1 MSVIWYLPAFQG
13 IQAATYDF
21 SVKDV
26 YWETPLF
33 PENRTLVVVLTYSG
47 SPPATSVNA
56 TLDISKISADA
67 QFSNSSYNGTL
78 VRGDT
83 LYLEFGMNLSSA
95 AIAGS
100 YLLPMM
106 VDYMKGYSA
115 HSFAAQIRA
124 DVMGV
129 PDLKALPLNVSIIRG
144 YVNPISILIE
154 NNGDGVARNVMAA
167 IQGQDIYLTLVGA
180 NRFDLGS
187 IQPGASAMIE
197 IALFAEN
204 SIGDGSSFSITLT
217 YDGQDGTPYTRTL
230 SIGVKVEGPENPHL
244 VASANTTDLTAGS
257 LNNVA
262 LSVRNSGSSS
272 ALNVTVKVTPA
283 SESLTLIGTNSFDLD
298 KLEPGQTSVVYLPLF
313 LDKEVY
319 GSLRLSISMAC
330 RDERNASFA
339 DTVTIGFKVAEAPA
353 PLIDVSANASTL
365 KPNSISAVA
374 FELKNIG
381 TDSARNVTVS
391 LFSQS
396 PQAAVIVGAGTSNA
410 WEILPNA
417 SLVVERSIFVQP
429 GVFGAVPI
437 YIQVQY
443 QDRLDNHYSY
453 TSSFGF
459 SVRSDP
465 EVRVST
471 VSTVPSP
478 IFPGDKVVK
487 VICSIVNSGNYTA
500 ENTVIGMG
508 QIAGVVGP
516 SYAGTDRCTIP
527 YLQVGASVQV
537 QFLVDVAS
545 GAAPGYY
552 DLPLTVVSPTG
563 NRTVFIPIT
572 IREKAPVSVERIY
585 FDRDVAPGAR
595 SVKVFVQ
602 LSNNGSQ
609 TAEQLRLSIVSGYI
623 TGSTS
628 TLVGSLPG
636 NSTKIVMMEVDIDPK
651 VLPGSLPVDVELS
664 WVQDTRQLSSTAYCD
679 LPISV
684 PSVIS
689 PIAYVVL
696 AFAIIVLAI
705 AFRKRLYR
713 LVRQV

>member
-353 PLIDVSANASTL
+353 P
-365 KPNSISAVA
+365 
-374 FELKNIG
+374 
-381 TDSARNVTVS
+381 
-391 LFSQS
+391 
-396 PQAAVIVGAGTSNA
+396 
-410 WEILPNA
+410 
-417 SLVVERSIFVQP
+417 
-429 GVFGAVPI
+429 
-437 YIQVQY
+437 
-443 QDRLDNHYSY
+443 
-453 TSSFGF
+453 
-459 SVRSDP
+459 
-465 EVRVST
+465 
-471 VSTVPSP
+471 
-478 IFPGDKVVK
+478 
-487 VICSIVNSGNYTA
+487 
-500 ENTVIGMG
+500 
-508 QIAGVVGP
+508 
-516 SYAGTDRCTIP
+516 
-527 YLQVGASVQV
+527 
-537 QFLVDVAS
+537 
-545 GAAPGYY
+545 
-552 DLPLTVVSPTG
+552 
-563 NRTVFIPIT
+563 
-572 IREKAPVSVERIY
+572 
-585 FDRDVAPGAR
+585 
-595 SVKVFVQ
+595 
-602 LSNNGSQ
+602 
-609 TAEQLRLSIVSGYI
+609 
-623 TGSTS
+623 
-628 TLVGSLPG
+628 
-636 NSTKIVMMEVDIDPK
+636 
-651 VLPGSLPVDVELS
+651 
-664 WVQDTRQLSSTAYCD
+664 
-679 LPISV
+679 
-684 PSVIS
+684 
-689 PIAYVVL
+689 
-696 AFAIIVLAI
+696 
-705 AFRKRLYR
+705 
-713 LVRQV
+713 